1 MDAMTDRVGIREL
14 RQDLDRYLRRVR
26 AGERLIV
33 TERRQPVAVI
43 EPSVDE
49 TDPLERLIGQ
59 GLATR
64 GAGGLAQIEPA
75 SRPMSDAG
83 TKHWERS

>member
-1 MDAMTDRVGIREL
+1 M
-14 RQDLDRYLRRVR
+14 
-26 AGERLIV
+26 
-33 TERRQPVAVI
+33 
-43 EPSVDE
+43 DE
-49 TDPLERLIGQ
+49 TDPLERLIGE

-83 TKHWERS
+83 TKALEEERAERLG